1 MAASIALGQQ
11 LTAMWLP
18 APAPTQDRRPTRSLR
33 SWSGTPE
40 IFFHKEIDN
49 SRLVRVADAK
59 RNREMAVFSA
69 TLALLFVLVMIYAG
83 QHFSAVEYGYK
94 IETLTAQRDGLVE
107 ANRALR
113 LEQAS
118 LSDPGRIDALAQK
131 MGLTSPAPGQ
141 VVQLDSSSTQEPDS
155 PIMARVSEVAVVT
168 ATP

>member
-1 MAASIALGQQ
+1 MAASIALSQQ

-18 APAPTQDRRPTRSLR
+18 VAAQSRQPARSAR
-33 SWSGTPE
+33 SWNGTPE

-59 RNREMAVFSA
+59 RNREMAVFSG

-94 IETLTAQRDGLVE
+94 IEALTAQRDGLTE

-118 LSDPGRIDALAQK
+118 LSDPGRIDALAQR
-131 MGLTSPAPGQ
+131 MGLTSPTPGQ
-141 VVQLDSSSTQEPDS
+141 VVQLDSSTAQEADS
-155 PIMARVSEVAVVT
+155 PMMARVSDVAVVT
-168 ATP
+168 AAP

>member
-18 APAPTQDRRPTRSLR
+18 AATQNRRPARA
-33 SWSGTPE
+33 WSGTPE

-59 RNREMAVFSA
+59 RNREMAMFTA

-83 QHFSAVEYGYK
+83 QHFSAIEYGYR
-94 IETLTAQRDGLVE
+94 IEALTGQRDGLVE

-131 MGLTSPAPGQ
+131 MGLTSPTPGQ
-141 VVQLDSSSTQEPDS
+141 VVQMDSSATPEPDS
-155 PIMARVSEVAVVT
+155 PMMARVSDVAVVT
-168 ATP
+168 AAP

>member
-11 LTAMWLP
+11 LTAIWLP
-18 APAPTQDRRPTRSLR
+18 AAVPNRRPAR

-94 IETLTAQRDGLVE
+94 IEALTTQRDGLTE

-118 LSDPGRIDALAQK
+118 LSDPGRIDALAQR
-131 MGLTSPAPGQ
+131 MGLTSPVPGQ
-141 VVQLDSSSTQEPDS
+141 VVQLDSSVAPEPES
-155 PIMARVSEVAVVT
+155 PMIARVSDVAVVT
-168 ATP
+168 AAP

>member
-18 APAPTQDRRPTRSLR
+18 APAPNRRPARSLR

-49 SRLVRVADAK
+49 TRLVRVADAK

-69 TLALLFVLVMIYAG
+69 TLALLFVLVMVYAG

-94 IETLTAQRDGLVE
+94 IEALTAQRDGLVE

-118 LSDPGRIDALAQK
+118 LSDPGRIDTLAQK

-141 VVQLDSSSTQEPDS
+141 VVQLDASSTPEPDS
-155 PIMARVSEVAVVT
+155 PIMARVSDVAVVT